1 MVKPQTP
8 TNLLLIHFNAGL
20 QPHVE
25 ELRNVL
31 ARFVGAI
38 KTGAQNSAAGAYP
51 PPPPPARLRSPRPA
65 HLSHKHSP
73 DASLY
78 PPFYAGRAKAIWPRI
93 MLAVYRRGGFEEGE
107 EPLLPNPI
115 TLYQQPDSN
124 KYRCTLDGND
134 ENRAFRDLFLARK
147 AHSTAG
153 FPTKNFNLSQ
163 YPNNKWVHDA
173 VAHSFTNC
181 YDFVVVD
188 QLEK

>member
-1 MVKPQTP
+1 M
-8 TNLLLIHFNAGL
+8 
-20 QPHVE
+20 
-25 ELRNVL
+25 
-31 ARFVGAI
+31 
-38 KTGAQNSAAGAYP
+38 
-51 PPPPPARLRSPRPA
+51 
-65 HLSHKHSP
+65 
-73 DASLY
+73 
-78 PPFYAGRAKAIWPRI
+78 PRI